1 MDIIPAIDLL
11 GGKCVRLYQ
20 GDYAQQTVFDDDP
33 AAVALRWKACGARW
47 VHVVDLDGSESGRPV
62 HVKSLEQIVRSTGL
76 RVQYGGGVRD
86 FEAVA
91 ELFSAG
97 AARVVL
103 GTVAVVDPGLVAKL
117 VRQFGAGVA
126 VALDARD
133 GRIAVQGWR
142 RDTMVE
148 VPELAESMADIG
160 VARLIYTDI
169 RRDGT
174 LTEPNFDAVR
184 RLVDRIPVPVIA
196 SGGVSR
202 GKHVERLR
210 DIGVAGV
217 IIGKAL
223 YTGDL
228 DLRQMILNYG
238 G

>member
-1 MDIIPAIDLL
+1 MEIIPAIDLM

-20 GDYAQQTVFDDDP
+20 GDYARQTVFDDAP
-33 AAVALRWKACGARW
+33 TSVALRWRACGARW
-47 VHVVDLDGSESGRPV
+47 VHVVDLDGSESGHPV
-62 HVKSLEQIVRSTGL
+62 HLKSLEQIVRSSGL

-86 FEAVA
+86 FQAAA
-91 ELFSAG
+91 ELFSTG
-97 AARVVL
+97 ATRVVL

-117 VRQFGAGVA
+117 VGRFGEGIA

-133 GRIAVQGWR
+133 GRIAVQGWQ
-142 RDTMVE
+142 RDTTVE
-148 VPELAESMADIG
+148 VPQLAESMADIG
-160 VARLIYTDI
+160 VAILIYTDI

-184 RLVDRIPVPVIA
+184 RLVDRVPVPVIA

-202 GKHVERLR
+202 GEHLERLR

-217 IIGKAL
+217 IVGKAL